1 MQYMFK
7 QCDKLKEI
15 KGILNF
21 NTFNVKSMCG
31 MFEACKELKYLDL
44 SNFNIFNV
52 NTMENMFFE
61 CRKLKK
67 RKSNV

>member
-1 MQYMFK
+1 
-7 QCDKLKEI
+7 
-15 KGILNF
+15 
-21 NTFNVKSMCG
+21 